1 MEKYVFSGKTEE
13 EALEAALSELNV
25 EKKDILYDAKEQKG
39 GLFKGKKVEI
49 SVTKKSDINEYIKS
63 VVLKIVTDMGF
74 DAKIETK
81 VRDDILNLTIY
92 SDNNNL
98 LIGRDGKNMNA
109 LSTIVKQIIQSELG
123 MYYKFNLDVGEYK
136 LKQQKNLERMAKRI
150 AREVAKSKAPDSSIA
165 GHANVLIFPDLDAGN
180 IGYKLVQRL
189 AKAEAYGPITQGI
202 ASPVNDLSRGC
213 SVDDIVGVVAITSV
227 QVK

>member
-49 SVTKKSDINEYIKS
+49 SVTKKSDINDYIKS

-150 AREVAKSKAPDSSIA
+150 AREVAKSK
-165 GHANVLIFPDLDAGN
+165 VEVKLDPMNSYERRIVHN
-180 IGYKLVQRL
+180 IL
-189 AKAEAYGPITQGI
+189 
-202 ASPVNDLSRGC
+202 NDDRYVYTE
-213 SVDDIVGVVAITSV
+213 SVGEEPNRCVVI
-227 QVK
+227 KIRND